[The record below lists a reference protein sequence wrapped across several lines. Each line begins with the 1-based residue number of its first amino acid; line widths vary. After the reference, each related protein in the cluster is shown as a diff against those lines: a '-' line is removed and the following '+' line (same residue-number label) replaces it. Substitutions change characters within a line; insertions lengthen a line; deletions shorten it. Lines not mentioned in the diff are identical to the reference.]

1 MATSPGLSGAD
12 EHAGIAV
19 EGGALALTQAGGAE
33 TLRRLYRLVRNTA
46 VAAVAVA
53 LIAGAIAIGTRWWT
67 PAFTFP
73 GVASVVALP
82 GGAPVAGGSSK
93 VVRTNDDV
101 TVTLTT
107 TGLPEGHVV
116 VLRALIFNEP
126 GSCRHP
132 SALARCGA
140 EDLSNAEAQPS
151 VVFVSGL
158 AVRAS
163 SGGAFKGVL
172 KIGDASRAVL
182 GHGLTNPHAA
192 DLQFVLADKGPLAPG
207 MYADMVGSI
216 SGGCAD
222 AQPGWGKV
230 GPNTCRDIQVAVHQ
244 KP

>member
-1 MATSPGLSGAD
+1 MATSPGVSGAE
-12 EHAGIAV
+12 EHASV
-19 EGGALALTQAGGAE
+19 VVDGGALALARPGGAE
-33 TLRRLYRLVRNTA
+33 ALRRLYRIVRNVA

-53 LIAGAIAIGTRWWT
+53 LTAGAIAIGTRWWT

-82 GGAPVAGGSSK
+82 GGAAVAGASSK

-107 TGLPEGHVV
+107 TGLPDGHVV

-132 SALARCGA
+132 SAVARCGA

-151 VVFVSGL
+151 VVFVSGV

-163 SGGAFKGVL
+163 SGSAFKGVL
-172 KIGDASRAVL
+172 KTGDASRAVL
-182 GHGLTNPHAA
+182 GKGLTNPHGA

-216 SGGCAD
+216 SGGCTD
-222 AQPGWGKV
+222 AQPGWGKA
-230 GPNTCRDIQVAVHQ
+230 GPNTCRDIQAAVHQ